1 MAIFRDFR
9 ANLNGAAGLHAFIA
23 GVSAYEH
30 FSNGRGVQA
39 ANSFGLSQLTTTA
52 SAAWNFYQ
60 WLLQRTDKLP
70 RPLATVRLLLS
81 PSEAE
86 LRANPG
92 MAAAAP
98 CTRQEFATA
107 VRQWRTDALVDK
119 QGFTLFYF
127 AGHGVQRTPTDAA
140 ILMNDFANPADG
152 LMTRAAQVND
162 IWYRMVPSASLLDKT
177 PRQQLY
183 IIDAC
188 RDRPAGFPTSLPIP
202 SIWDDDPPV
211 GGVDDRSA
219 PLFAPV
225 SGASAFEQPGKE
237 TLFTQAITK
246 CLDGAAGTL
255 LDPPDGSPPKWAVT
269 VFSLSEAL
277 TFETDKLKRDG
288 IELVWAPQGQPRNMP
303 LHFLDGP
310 PNVDVNIEVAP
321 VEAVPTVR
329 MKVLDQASAAV
340 VYDRQPV
347 NPHPDTIKL
356 PAGRYQ
362 VEASMNGVVKF
373 TASDLLVHPLRRAPL
388 KAQVTP

>member
-30 FSNGRGVQA
+30 FPNGRGAQA
-39 ANSFGLSQLTTTA
+39 ANSFGLTQLTTTA

-98 CTRQEFATA
+98 CTRQEFASNI
-107 VRQWRTDALVDK
+107 RKWRTDALVDT

-127 AGHGVQRTPTDAA
+127 AGHGVQRAPNDNV
-140 ILMNDFANPADG
+140 ILMNDFADPADG
-152 LMTRAAQVND
+152 LMTRAAQIND
-162 IWYRMVPSASLLDKT
+162 IWFGMVPTTGLLDKT
-177 PRQQLY
+177 PRHQLY
-183 IIDAC
+183 IVDAC
-188 RDRPAGFPTSLPIP
+188 RDRPAGFPTRLPFT
-202 SIWDDDPPV
+202 SVWDDDYPS
-211 GGVDDRSA
+211 GTDDRSA
-219 PLFAPV
+219 TLFAPV
-225 SGASAFEQPGKE
+225 SGAAAFEQPGKE

-246 CLDGAAGTL
+246 CLDGAAGIFFE
-255 LDPPDGSPPKWAVT
+255 PPDGSPPKWAVT
-269 VFSLSEAL
+269 VYSLSDAL
-277 TFETDKLKRDG
+277 TFETEKLKRDG

-310 PNVDVNIEVAP
+310 PSVDVSIEVAP

-329 MKVLDQASAAV
+329 MKVLDQASAVV

-362 VEASMNGVVKF
+362 VEASMDGVVKF
-373 TASDLLVHPLRRAPL
+373 TASDLLVHPLRRTPL